1 MARLRARA
9 LGALFAI
16 AAAGAAGADAQE
28 YDFSAARA
36 LLQGNLDR
44 FPGGVFVQVFQDDR
58 EIFVFQAGPV
68 EAQTRLRMA
77 SATKWLSSAV
87 ISRLAESGALELDE
101 RLGDRLPVFD
111 LHGKGDVTVRQ
122 CFAMTS
128 GLHETVE
135 QYETAPLL
143 TLAESAM
150 RIAEKSPLVFAPGTR
165 LDYEGD
171 GMQSAGRLAEV
182 ASGVDWR
189 TLAAGQ
195 LAEPLGLASLG
206 YDLFPVNPGV
216 PGGARLT
223 PADYQR
229 FLRMV
234 LFGGRAPGGA
244 PFLDPPTAELWFSD
258 ATLGLPEFSSPWP
271 PYPYPYGERPDY
283 GHGAWILARNPETGL
298 VEEVASPGKF
308 GTFPWVDRRRR
319 LRGVVATDSPNGF
332 AESVYVDLALLDAVR
347 AAVDAVLVFVD
358 GFESGGSAA
367 WSLTSGGADRDG
379 RPARRRGS

>member
-1 MARLRARA
+1 MTGSRLLA
-9 LGALFAI
+9 LASLSCL
-16 AAAGAAGADAQE
+16 GAAGAPAQT
-28 YDFSAARA
+28 YDFSAATR
-36 LLQGNLDR
+36 LLEDNVGLY
-44 FPGGVFVQVFQDDR
+44 PGGVFVQVFQDDR
-58 EIFVFQAGPV
+58 EIFVFRTGGVDAD
-68 EAQTRLRMA
+68 TRLRMA

-87 ISRLAESGALELDE
+87 ISRLVEDGRLGLDE

-111 LHGKGDVTVRQ
+111 LYGKGDVTVRQ

-135 QYETAPLL
+135 EFETAPLL
-143 TLAESAM
+143 TLAQSASLV
-150 RIAEKSPLVFAPGTR
+150 AQQSPLVFAPGTR

-182 ASGVDWR
+182 ASGLDWR
-189 TLAAGQ
+189 TLAA
-195 LAEPLGLASLG
+195 AELGGPLGLASLG

-223 PADYQR
+223 PANYQR

-234 LFGGRAPGGA
+234 LFGGRASDGSRY
-244 PFLDPPTAELWFSD
+244 LDAGTAELWFTD
-258 ATLGLPEFSSPWP
+258 ATLGLPEFYSAWP

-319 LRGVVATDSPNGF
+319 LRGVIATDSPSGF
-332 AESVYVDLALLDAVR
+332 AAAVYVDLALLDALR

-358 GFESGGSAA
+358 GFESGGAAA
-367 WSLTSGGADRDG
+367 WSATAGGAGPAG
-379 RPARRRGS
+379 RPARRPGS